1 MSKAKGVNLRDQLKA
16 LKNKLV
22 TLESD
27 FTNQLIEVSAK
38 AEKWYKRDEEVAN
51 ILKIDNPTI
60 SLNIGGQIFQTK
72 LETLL
77 QIKDTL
83 FYRLILSKQLD
94 FKREIFIDRH
104 YQNFQYIISYLR
116 NKKLNTSKFTTKQM
130 DELYEESQFYEI
142 TELTDLLDEEKREIT
157 FVKFEFSGQ
166 YSTAGT
172 NKLEDIN
179 NFEDR
184 TQMKGICAI
193 SPGWIIFELN
203 REVEFDELE
212 IGGWKGNSGIWASS
226 NGQGSQ
232 ILVSNDKTTWINIGT
247 IPNDYAN
254 QIKKVKVTNSRAK
267 FVKLQGTG
275 YLGVGYFRILK
286 KA

>member
-1 MSKAKGVNLRDQLKA
+1 MSKQKGVNLRDQLKA

-27 FTNQLIEVSAK
+27 FTTQLIEVSQK
-38 AEKWYKRDEEVAN
+38 AEKWYKRDEEVSN
-51 ILKIDNPTI
+51 VLKIDNPTI
-60 SLNIGGQIFQTK
+60 SLNIGGQVFQTK

-83 FYRLILSKQLD
+83 FYRLILAKQLD
-94 FKREIFIDRH
+94 LKREIFIDRH

-116 NKKLNTSKFTTKQM
+116 NKKLNTTNFTTKQM
-130 DELYEESQFYEI
+130 DELYEEAQFYEV

-157 FVKFEFSGQ
+157 FIKFEFSGQ

-184 TQMKGICAI
+184 TQMKGICAN
-193 SPGWIIFELN
+193 SPGWITFELN
-203 REVEFDELE
+203 REVEFDEIE
-212 IGGWKGNSGIWASS
+212 IGGWKGNSGVWASS
-226 NGQGSQ
+226 NGSGSQ
-232 ILVSNDKTTWINIGT
+232 ILTSTDKTTWVNVGT
-247 IPNDYAN
+247 IPADYAN
-254 QIKKVKVTNSRAK
+254 IIKKTKVTNSKARW
-267 FVKLQGTG
+267 VKLQGTG
-275 YLGVGYFRILK
+275 YVGVGYFRIMK
-286 KA
+286 K